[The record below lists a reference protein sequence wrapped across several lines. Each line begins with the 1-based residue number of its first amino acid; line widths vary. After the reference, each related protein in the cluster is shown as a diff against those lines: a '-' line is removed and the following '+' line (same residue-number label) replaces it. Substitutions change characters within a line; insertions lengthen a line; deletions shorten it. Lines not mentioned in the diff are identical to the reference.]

1 MEFRGRIERVFPV
14 QSGTS
19 KSGSEW
25 RKQDFVFEY
34 FEHETDRWSDKV
46 LLTALNDRVDA
57 YDLHPGDEVTIGFGH
72 SIEEYQGRC
81 YNRVRVYKFEKTKT
95 VMADNKPS
103 EQPKAEKADNHTA
116 EPAKAAQNEEKES
129 DLPF

>member
-1 MEFRGRIERVFPV
+1 MEFKGRIERVFPV

-81 YNRVRVYKFEKTKT
+81 YNRVRVYKFEKTKA
-95 VMADNKPS
+95 VLAENKPA
-103 EQPKAEKADNHTA
+103 EQPKAENVDKPTA
-116 EPAKAAQNEEKES
+116 EPAKAPQSDEKES